1 MPGTPPSFTT
11 LVYMMADNSMDS
23 QVDYA
28 VGQLKQGMKSKDVG
42 NTVIYLDRQ
51 DASPRLFRISR
62 QGEEIPLKD
71 YPEENSAKAETLVRV
86 IGETKQLVPA
96 DHFGLV
102 LWGHAT
108 GWLPG
113 GYSHDIMQVSVS
125 SRQNLNT
132 RYMGLDG
139 TPNEATTSP
148 LIEIDALAKSL
159 PQVPVPHRVAHGST
173 CRSPVRRFGH
183 SLCQGAAF
191 SVRWKGCFGAGLQDL
206 LSPL

>member
-1 MPGTPPSFTT
+1 MKSSKKLSLVHGVRRLAYLLLLSACLLACSSEENGTMPDTPLSFTT

-113 GYSHDIMQVSVS
+113 GYSHDIMQVSVP

-139 TPNEATTSP
+139 TPTRQPP
-148 LIEIDALAKSL
+148 L
-159 PQVPVPHRVAHGST
+159 H
-173 CRSPVRRFGH
+173 
-183 SLCQGAAF
+183 
-191 SVRWKGCFGAGLQDL
+191 
-206 LSPL
+206 